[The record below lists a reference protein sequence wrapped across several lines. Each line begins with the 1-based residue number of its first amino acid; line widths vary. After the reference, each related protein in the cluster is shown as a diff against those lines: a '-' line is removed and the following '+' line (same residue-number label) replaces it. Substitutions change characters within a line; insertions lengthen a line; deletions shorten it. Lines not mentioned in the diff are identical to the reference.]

1 METASKNKKVELPLL
16 EEHGVSLY
24 LKREDQIHPLIS
36 GNKYRKLKYNLIKA
50 KEDNYKTLLTF
61 GGAYSNHISAVAF
74 AGKQY
79 GLQTIGVI
87 RGEELKDNLSEILK
101 TNPTLRLAAEH
112 GMKFEFVSR
121 SDYRLKNTPDFIEK
135 LSEKYEDFYLIP
147 EGGTNDLAIKGCE
160 EILKP
165 GDEFFDIVCVSVG
178 TGGTI
183 SGIINSAW
191 KDQFIMGF
199 PALKGDFLEK
209 EIKKII
215 RSNNNWRLITDYH
228 FGGYA
233 KVNKELVNFINNFKF
248 ETSIALDPIY
258 TGKMMYGILDLIRL
272 GRFERGT
279 KILGIHTGG
288 LQGIQGMNI
297 KLKHKKLPIIQ

>member
-1 METASKNKKVELPLL
+1 LETASKNEKVELPLL

-215 RSNNNWRLITDYH
+215 
-228 FGGYA
+228 
-233 KVNKELVNFINNFKF
+233 
-248 ETSIALDPIY
+248 
-258 TGKMMYGILDLIRL
+258 
-272 GRFERGT
+272 
-279 KILGIHTGG
+279 KILEKNEKG
-288 LQGIQGMNI
+288 N
-297 KLKHKKLPIIQ
+297 

>member
-1 METASKNKKVELPLL
+1 LETASKNKKVELPLL